1 MRTLCPTGCVNAS
14 GKGRITEFSLIA
26 PSSKYFEK
34 ECNIKMFKFIKKD
47 KQNSDSSGIQFEQ
60 TPECI
65 DRANLIL
72 SERQMPGIQ
81 WDILLDGK
89 QVTQYCYFE
98 NNVAHFSVGTE
109 AIDGPDILLSRDYYI
124 YFYAQYDE
132 KSDSYLVI
140 TDFDG
145 PFKNYP
151 HGKKFVYGIDSFT
164 LL

>member
-1 MRTLCPTGCVNAS
+1 ME
-14 GKGRITEFSLIA
+14 I
-26 PSSKYFEK
+26 
-34 ECNIKMFKFIKKD
+34 FKLLKKN
-47 KQNSDSSGIQFEQ
+47 KQSTDSSVMQSEQ

-65 DRANLIL
+65 DRAKLIL

-132 KSDSYLVI
+132 KSDCYLVI
-140 TDFDG
+140 QDFDG
-145 PFKNYP
+145 PFIPCP
-151 HGKKFVYGIDSFT
+151 HGEKFTYGIDSFT

>member
-1 MRTLCPTGCVNAS
+1 MKRNME
-14 GKGRITEFSLIA
+14 I
-26 PSSKYFEK
+26 
-34 ECNIKMFKFIKKD
+34 FKLLKKN
-47 KQNSDSSGIQFEQ
+47 KQSTDSSVMQSEQ

-89 QVTQYCYFE
+89 PVTQYSYFK
-98 NNVAHFSVGTE
+98 NDVSVFSVGTE

-124 YFYAQYDE
+124 NFYAQYDE
-132 KSDSYLVI
+132 KSDCYLVI
-140 TDFDG
+140 QDFDG
-145 PFKNYP
+145 PFIPYP
-151 HGKKFVYGIDSFT
+151 HGEKFTYGIDSFT

>member
-1 MRTLCPTGCVNAS
+1 
-14 GKGRITEFSLIA
+14 
-26 PSSKYFEK
+26 
-34 ECNIKMFKFIKKD
+34 MFKFIKKN
-47 KQNSDSSGIQFEQ
+47 KQSTDSSVMQSAQ

-72 SERQMPGIQ
+72 SERKTAGIQ

-89 QVTQYCYFE
+89 QVTKYCYFE

-109 AIDGPDILLSRDYYI
+109 AIDGPDILLNRDYYI
-124 YFYAQYDE
+124 YFYVSYDE
-132 KSDSYLVI
+132 KNDSYLVI

-145 PFKNYP
+145 PFRQYP
-151 HGKKFVYGIDSFT
+151 HGEKFTYGIDSFT

>member
-1 MRTLCPTGCVNAS
+1 
-14 GKGRITEFSLIA
+14 
-26 PSSKYFEK
+26 
-34 ECNIKMFKFIKKD
+34 MFKFIKKN
-47 KQNSDSSGIQFEQ
+47 KQSTDSSVMQSAQ

-72 SERQMPGIQ
+72 SERKTAGIQ

-89 QVTQYCYFE
+89 RVTQYCYFE

-109 AIDGPDILLSRDYYI
+109 AIDGPDILLNRDYYI

-132 KSDSYLVI
+132 KNDSYLVI
-140 TDFDG
+140 NDFDG
-145 PFKNYP
+145 PFKKYP
-151 HGKKFVYGIDSFT
+151 HGEKFTYGIDSFT

>member
-1 MRTLCPTGCVNAS
+1 
-14 GKGRITEFSLIA
+14 
-26 PSSKYFEK
+26 
-34 ECNIKMFKFIKKD
+34 MFKFIKKN
-47 KQNSDSSGIQFEQ
+47 KQSTDSSVMQSAQ

-72 SERQMPGIQ
+72 SERKTAGIQ

-89 QVTQYCYFE
+89 QVTKYCYFE

-109 AIDGPDILLSRDYYI
+109 AIDGPDILLNRDYYI
-124 YFYAQYDE
+124 YFYVLYDE
-132 KSDSYLVI
+132 KNDSYLVI

-145 PFKNYP
+145 PFRPYP
-151 HGKKFVYGIDSFT
+151 HGEKFTYGIDSFT

>member
-1 MRTLCPTGCVNAS
+1 MD
-14 GKGRITEFSLIA
+14 I
-26 PSSKYFEK
+26 
-34 ECNIKMFKFIKKD
+34 FKLQKKN
-47 KQNSDSSGIQFEQ
+47 KQSTDSSVMQSEQ
-60 TPECI
+60 TPECVG
-65 DRANLIL
+65 RANLIL

-89 QVTQYCYFE
+89 QVTQYSYFE

-140 TDFDG
+140 HDFDG
-145 PFKNYP
+145 PFKKYP
-151 HGKKFVYGIDSFT
+151 HGEKFTYGIDSFT